1 VGCAEHAFIG
11 ALDGSISK
19 ALLARGLPTMRVG
32 LNGST
37 AVALDDAA
45 GGSDGAADEGGNFRL
60 VFSKFRAYGVT
71 KAVLIAW
78 LLRAKRH
85 VVVSDVDCAWLA
97 PPQYLLKEL
106 PEADVMA
113 GTDCL
118 HVLSDDDR
126 SERTHAEPRCGH
138 HPGSRWAAWFNTG
151 VLVFRATAA
160 AIDFAEQWRD
170 RMAEVHG
177 DGSWG
182 NQVDDQL
189 TFNQLIEFKGRVG
202 DQKAGTVYPVKAARP
217 DGRVIWDAGQRRR
230 IAPLPARRICSGHV
244 FHIQQGI
251 ERRDCL
257 VMHLTFVE
265 ADRAG
270 KRWRLREAGLFPLRP
285 EPVGG
290 GRRFVTY
297 TAPLPRGPVPPER
310 DPSLYH
316 GGRVLPIPDKTRWPV
331 DEGRGVL
338 EGWSVQTALRYA
350 PRLAAHMEL
359 VDRHIFAMKQ
369 ALAVA
374 RVLGRE
380 LIMPRLL
387 CLCERGQSPFD
398 VLPNCVKLGTT
409 TELPFVCPMENF
421 LNVEELEGLWASAED
436 GFVQTWGNTER
447 GRPGAR
453 SSPYVV
459 LRPWTLLNA
468 TFHPAA
474 AAALVRSAT
483 TTQVQWYDPT
493 ALGAAAAVEAAGAA
507 GVAGV
512 GAGAGAGAEAAGAEV
527 AASSLPMRVPYG
539 LTDGQL
545 RSALGGIAAPL
556 LHLGALEG
564 PAFGGWEEKRDGD
577 EFEEE
582 VRKWVIPGESRF
594 SGTWC
599 CTHTHY
605 QAGTLLYKNP
615 ARFPSSVKY
624 QPGYGAGPPQLE
636 QLRALHPERR
646 KRECYWDDCRP
657 HAGVKIK

>member
-1 VGCAEHAFIG
+1 
-11 ALDGSISK
+11 
-19 ALLARGLPTMRVG
+19 MRVG

-37 AVALDDAA
+37 AALDDV
-45 GGSDGAADEGGNFRL
+45 GGSDGADEGGGNFRL

-85 VVVSDVDCAWLA
+85 VVVSDVDCAWLT
-97 PPQYLLKEL
+97 PPHALLTEL

-126 SERTHAEPRCGH
+126 SERSTAEPRCGH
-138 HPGSRWAAWFNTG
+138 HPGSRSAAWFNTG
-151 VLVFRATAA
+151 VLVFRATSA
-160 AIDFAEQWRD
+160 AIDFAELWRD
-170 RMAEVHG
+170 RMAAVHG

-189 TFNQLIEFKGRVG
+189 TFNQLVEFKGRVG
-202 DQKAGTVYPVKAARP
+202 DRSAGTVYPVKAARP
-217 DGRVIWDAGQRRR
+217 DGRVIWDAARARR

-251 ERRDCL
+251 ERRDCM

-285 EPVGG
+285 EAVD

-310 DPSLYH
+310 NPSLYSPT
-316 GGRVLPIPDKTRWPV
+316 GKQLPIPDKTRWPV
-331 DEGRGVL
+331 DEGRGIL
-338 EGWSVQTALRYA
+338 EGWSVQTALWYA

-359 VDRHIFAMKQ
+359 VDRHVYAMKQ

-380 LIMPRLL
+380 LVMPRLL
-387 CLCERGQSPFD
+387 CLCERAQSPFD
-398 VLPNCVKLGTT
+398 VIPECVKKGTT
-409 TELPFVCPMENF
+409 TALPFVCPMENF
-421 LNVEELEGLWASAED
+421 LNVEELEGLWATADD
-436 GFVQTWGNTER
+436 GFVQTWGGADTR

-474 AAALVRSAT
+474 AAALARGVAT
-483 TTQVQWYDPT
+483 AQVHWH
-493 ALGAAAAVEAAGAA
+493 ALGTAAAADTEAA
-507 GVAGV
+507 
-512 GAGAGAGAEAAGAEV
+512 
-527 AASSLPMRVPYG
+527 ASALPVRVPYG
-539 LTDGQL
+539 LTDVQL
-545 RSALGGIAAPL
+545 RAALGGVEAPL

-564 PAFGGWEEKRDGD
+564 PAFGGWEEQRDGN

-615 ARFPSSVKY
+615 ARFP
-624 QPGYGAGPPQLE
+624 AGVQLRAL
-636 QLRALHPERR
+636 QDQRVLLDKLRALHPERR
-646 KRECYWDDCRP
+646 QRECYWDDCRP
-657 HAGVKIK
+657 HAGVKIP